1 LLFMQAAIDRGKLRL
16 PADDGSAK
24 GPPDMGRVLACA
36 QEMASALHYLHD
48 QQINHG
54 ACLTPEP
61 RDRLRMP
68 SIGGVSGGCQRQTE
82 QVADCQSAT

>member
-1 LLFMQAAIDRGKLRL
+1 MQADIDRGKLRL
-16 PADDGSAK
+16 PSADGSAK

-54 ACLTPEP
+54 ACLTLEIIETA
-61 RDRLRMP
+61 DAELRGP
-68 SIGGVSGGCQRQTE
+68 FSEGLL
-82 QVADCQSAT
+82 SAAH